1 MQHKLAL
8 LTVVYNNYTILDEFF
23 SSLEPQSTNIHVYV
37 SDLSTKKQKYSY
49 PNYATV
55 IDSENLG
62 YSHGVN
68 RAMVHALR
76 DGYTNLCVVNSDIIF
91 DKNFVASTGS
101 SLEKHPG
108 TIIGGKIYYAPGFEY
123 HTDRYTEKELGN
135 VLWYAGGT
143 IDWNNMIT
151 AHRGVDEVDT
161 GQYDKPESTQFV
173 TGCLVAFDKQVVDTV
188 GFWDESYFLYYE
200 DTDFC
205 QRASEAGV
213 ALLYDPTIKIWHKN
227 AQSTDGAGSQL
238 HQKYQNKNRLKFGL
252 KYAPLRTKMHL
263 LKNAVLEQLRL
274 RSR

>member
-1 MQHKLAL
+1 MQDKLAL

-23 SSLEPQSTNIHVYV
+23 SSLKHQSKHIQVYI
-37 SDLSTKKQKYSY
+37 SDLSTKKQTYAY
-49 PNYATV
+49 PDYATV
-55 IDSENLG
+55 IVSENLG

-76 DGYTNLCVVNSDIIF
+76 DGYIKLCVVNSDIIF
-91 DKNFVASTGS
+91 DKNFVTATIE

-108 TIIGGKIYYAPGFEY
+108 TVIGGKIYYAPGFEY
-123 HTDRYTEKELGN
+123 HTDRYTKKDLGR

-143 IDWNNMIT
+143 IDWDNMYT
-151 AHRGVDEVDT
+151 FHRGVDEVDI
-161 GQYDKPESTQFV
+161 GQYDTAEATQFV

-205 QRASEAGV
+205 QRATEAGV
-213 ALLYDPTIKIWHKN
+213 PLLYDPTLVIWHKN
-227 AQSTDGAGSQL
+227 AQSTDGAGSSL
-238 HQKYQNKNRLKFGL
+238 HQTYQNRNRLKFGL
-252 KYAPLRTKMHL
+252 KYAPMRTKLHL
-263 LKNAVLEQLRL
+263 LKNAFLEQLGL